1 MLCVCYHQNLTKIGW
16 PECSGGARNLRLGMP
31 NIKKSKKKKI
41 KVNTQYNERLSYTG
55 HNKSIIITSGGLLRA
70 GAGALALG
78 RRGGCGL
85 PLAELPLPRW
95 GGREVGDELPD
106 AGLGTGGGPRAESRG
121 SEAHWGGHEARGTG
135 PSRKERESDF
145 FVFWASL
152 LGFAELGL

>member
-1 MLCVCYHQNLTKIGW
+1 M
-16 PECSGGARNLRLGMP
+16 RLGMP
-31 NIKKSKKKKI
+31 NIKKTKQKKFE
-41 KVNTQYNERLSYTG
+41 VNTQYNERLSYTG

-135 PSRKERESDF
+135 ASRKQRERAILLYFGLPCWTLLNWDHK
-145 FVFWASL
+145 FVYNTLSVPK
-152 LGFAELGL
+152 

>member
-1 MLCVCYHQNLTKIGW
+1 
-16 PECSGGARNLRLGMP
+16 MP
-31 NIKKSKKKKI
+31 NIKKIEAKKI
-41 KVNTQYNERLSYTG
+41 KVNTQYNERLSYTN
-55 HNKSIIITSGGLLRA
+55 HNKSIIITNGGLLRA

-121 SEAHWGGHEARGTG
+121 SEAH
-135 PSRKERESDF
+135 
-145 FVFWASL
+145 
-152 LGFAELGL
+152 

>member
-1 MLCVCYHQNLTKIGW
+1 
-16 PECSGGARNLRLGMP
+16 MP
-31 NIKKSKKKKI
+31 NIKKIEAKKFE
-41 KVNTQYNERLSYTG
+41 VSTQYNERLSYTG

-135 PSRKERESDF
+135 RAASRERERF
-145 FVFWASL
+145 FCI
-152 LGFAELGL
+152 LGFLVGLC